1 MRGRLLPAAPHAR
14 RTALLGALLATV
26 LAGLGLSCGGGPPP
40 IGALRPVGDGGA
52 ANLTGHVVKGPV
64 SGATVTAYVLT
75 ADMGRGAELAQGAT
89 AADGSYALVL
99 PAYSGDVLLVATG
112 GSYVEEALAPPPG
125 STGGASPLALNVD
138 LEGVL
143 TGYIAGV
150 PAVANVTPISH
161 LAVALARF
169 HVGKRGE
176 PVPQAVADAFAHLN
190 AHFGSAGLDDLDWQT
205 VTPASLSG
213 GGGAQLTAAQRAAV
227 VLVGLSQWAVET
239 STRAGISPGG
249 QVNSL
254 SVLTALAEDVGADG
268 LFDGKGNGGTVLV
281 LPSGGTLAT
290 GGPTATALDGATVRL
305 GLASAIADFIN
316 SASNGS
322 GISIPD
328 IGALTAALSAN
339 SDSYLFATPGTT
351 FDVAPPRVTVATAPP
366 AYTNQDTVSFA
377 VAADDGPNSTGVKSV
392 WARTGDGTRV
402 PGVLASPGGNV
413 WTFSGLPTSAG
424 NPGFDVWAVDNAN
437 NSGEL
442 VPVGPFHLKLPC
454 LKDTVAP
461 TLVFESS
468 VGSYLDERGMT
479 LASSAVPAVYV
490 WPPGTARSP
499 VLPGPGSVW
508 KSVVRLSGGADISAG
523 ELEGPNARNV
533 PFLQVSVPVN
543 PTTDAPIASVT
554 YSIEVLPS
562 GPTSTGP
569 LLAAARTAPAVQY
582 FDLPLTLETIPALGD
597 ITASPVGLSVLV
609 TATDAAGNVTT
620 KPIEFGKDTEF
631 AFHVLGAPLFVAED
645 TTYPGAGD
653 LRSIYPFALAAGT
666 YAGKFTGN
674 NGGELARQAR
684 FRVFNPHPVT
694 VPVVAAVT
702 GFAASGVEEWD
713 ERVWSA
719 GTAQWDVLSGDC
731 TAVDALPCAGT
742 SATPEPY
749 QATAGGPFSC
759 EADTNPQS
767 HPNAAVQVF
776 SSGTGLRSAWTAGNE
791 SVPAGSYG
799 DRILVPPAFGTGP
812 ASVVVYVGRPFG
824 TFGLPPYLFT
834 TLGNPDGV
842 GRYYRFVQ
850 DAYVRGALLSQ
861 TECNCDSSRPP
872 VCNQTEVHAFDQR
885 RWTRSLTAASETFS
899 GSFVATSYALVGPTQ
914 DLGEG
919 TAQAVPFSGGRT
931 Y

>member
-1 MRGRLLPAAPHAR
+1 
-14 RTALLGALLATV
+14 
-26 LAGLGLSCGGGPPP
+26 
-40 IGALRPVGDGGA
+40 
-52 ANLTGHVVKGPV
+52 LTGHVVKGPV
-64 SGATVTAYVLT
+64 SGATVTAYVLAT
-75 ADMGRGAELAQGAT
+75 DMGRGTELARGT
-89 AADGSYALVL
+89 TGADGSFGLVL

-125 STGGASPLALNVD
+125 STGGASPLAVNVD
-138 LEGVL
+138 FEGVL
-143 TGYIAGV
+143 TGYTAGV

-169 HVGKRGE
+169 HVRTRGE
-176 PVPQAVADAFAHLN
+176 PVDQAVADAFGHLN
-190 AHFGSAGLDDLDWQT
+190 AHFGSAGLDDLDWET

-268 LFDGKGNGGTVLV
+268 VFDGKGNGGTVLV
-281 LPSGGTLAT
+281 LPPGGTLAAS
-290 GGPTATALDGATVRL
+290 GPSATALDGATVRL
-305 GLASAIADFIN
+305 QLASAIADFVT
-316 SASNGS
+316 SARNGS

-339 SDSYLFATPGTT
+339 ADSYLFATPGTT
-351 FDVAPPRVTVATAPP
+351 FDVAPPRLAVATAPP
-366 AYTNQDTVSFA
+366 AFTNQDTVSFA
-377 VAADDGPNSTGVKSV
+377 VVADDGPNATGVKSV

-402 PGVLASPGGNV
+402 QGMLASPGGNV
-413 WTFSGLPTSAG
+413 WTFSGLPTSGAS
-424 NPGFDVWAVDNAN
+424 PGFDVWAVDNAN

-442 VPVGPFHLKLPC
+442 VPVGPFHLRLPC

-468 VGSYLDERGMT
+468 VGSYLDERSMT

-499 VLPGPGSVW
+499 VLPGASSVW
-508 KSVVRLSGGADISAG
+508 KSVVRLSGGADLSAAD
-523 ELEGPNARNV
+523 LEGANARNV

-543 PTTDAPIASVT
+543 PTTDAPMASVT
-554 YSIEVLPS
+554 YSIQVLPS

-582 FDLPLTLETIPALGD
+582 FDLPLTLETIPALGS
-597 ITASPVGLSVLV
+597 ITASPVGLSVSV

-620 KPIEFGKDTEF
+620 KNIETGTVDSL
-631 AFHVLGAPLFVAED
+631 AFHILGAPLYVAED
-645 TTYPGAGD
+645 TAYPGEGD
-653 LRSIYPFALAAGT
+653 PRSIYPFTLAAGT
-666 YAGKFTGN
+666 YGSKFSGN
-674 NGGELARQAR
+674 NGGELARLAR
-684 FRVFNPHPVT
+684 FHVFNPHPVT
-694 VPVVAAVT
+694 VPFVATVT
-702 GFAASGVEEWD
+702 GFGASGVEEWD
-713 ERVWSA
+713 DRVWSA
-719 GTAQWDVLSGDC
+719 GTTQWDVLSGDC
-731 TAVDALPCAGT
+731 TAVDALPCVGT
-742 SATPEPY
+742 SVTPEPY
-749 QATAGGPFSC
+749 QASPGGAFLC

-767 HPNAAVQVF
+767 QPNPATQVF
-776 SSGTGLRSAWTAGNE
+776 STGTGQRSVWAAGNE
-791 SVPAGSYG
+791 SVPAGTYG
-799 DRILVPPAFGTGP
+799 DRILVPPAFGAG
-812 ASVVVYVGRPFG
+812 AGSVVVYVGRPFG
-824 TFGLPPYLFT
+824 SFGLPPYTFT

-842 GRYYRFVQ
+842 ARYYRFVQ

-861 TECNCDSSRPP
+861 SECNCDSEHPP
-872 VCNQTEVHAFDQR
+872 VCSQTEVHAFDQR
-885 RWTRSLTAASETFS
+885 RWTRSLTAASETYS
-899 GSFVATSYALVGPTQ
+899 GSMSVTSYALVGPTQ

-919 TAQAVPFSGGRT
+919 AAQAVPFSGGKT